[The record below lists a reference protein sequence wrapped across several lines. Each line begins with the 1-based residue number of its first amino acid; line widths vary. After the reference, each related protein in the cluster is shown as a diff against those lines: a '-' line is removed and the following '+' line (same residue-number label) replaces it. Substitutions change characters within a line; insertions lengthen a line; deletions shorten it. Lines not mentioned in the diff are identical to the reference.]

1 VAEHESTLPMRWTAV
16 TELGMR
22 EKPCCCPVNMK
33 ELGDDAVWEE
43 WASFSPHSPAV
54 IR

>member
-1 VAEHESTLPMRWTAV
+1 MILAMVKINEFVEWKLQPMRWTVV

-33 ELGDDAVWEE
+33 EL
-43 WASFSPHSPAV
+43 
-54 IR
+54 